1 MGRSPTEITT
11 MFAQSHHNRVSARKR
26 RRRGFTL
33 LEIVVVVTI
42 IALLGALIVP
52 RLIDRI
58 GWSKQQVAKSEVAQ
72 IAQQVELYMVD
83 NGVSRLPSDFDL
95 SALTQGDR
103 PYLRPQDLIDP
114 WGNPYVIVVPG
125 EVNRDFD
132 IVSYGADGLPG
143 GEGEDADVVN

>member
-1 MGRSPTEITT
+1 MSLNAHRKQ
-11 MFAQSHHNRVSARKR
+11 ASARK

-58 GWSKQQVAKSEVAQ
+58 GWTKQNVAKSEVAQ
-72 IAQQVELYMVD
+72 IAQQVELYMID
-83 NGVSRLPSDFDL
+83 NGLSRLPSDFDL
-95 SALTQGDR
+95 IALTQGNR

-125 EVNRDFD
+125 EINRDFD
-132 IVSYGADGLPG
+132 VISYGADGLPG
-143 GEGEDADVVN
+143 GEGEDADIVN

>member
-1 MGRSPTEITT
+1 
-11 MFAQSHHNRVSARKR
+11 MFLNAQRKQASARK

-58 GWSKQQVAKSEVAQ
+58 GWTKQNVAKSEVAQ
-72 IAQQVELYMVD
+72 IAQQVELYMID
-83 NGVSRLPSDFDL
+83 NGLSRLPSDFDL
-95 SALTQGDR
+95 IALTQGNR

-125 EVNRDFD
+125 EINRDFD
-132 IVSYGADGLPG
+132 VISYGADGLPG
-143 GEGEDADVVN
+143 GEGEDADIVN